1 MARLCAS
8 LLSYLL
14 THAHTRLPQVGGDLL
29 ELGSHYVCDFN
40 GTHVSASLAPSSL
53 TEYVDFTRQE
63 SDVYL
68 PSESVR
74 L

>member
-1 MARLCAS
+1 M
-8 LLSYLL
+8 
-14 THAHTRLPQVGGDLL
+14 GGDLL